1 MGVVRA
7 ARLEDH
13 HVGTP
18 ALVDQQGSLPWFER
32 CTHPAKA
39 SAPVSAPYGNCVG
52 SGRAPSVTCTDR
64 RAPDEDTRS
73 TLML

>member
-1 MGVVRA
+1 MRVVRPA
-7 ARLEDH
+7 GLEDD

-18 ALVDQQGSLPWFER
+18 ALVDQQGSLPRFER
-32 CTHPAKA
+32 CTHAGKA
-39 SAPVSAPYGNCVG
+39 SAPPSASYGNWVG
-52 SGRAPSVTCTDR
+52 SGRAPSVTSTDR